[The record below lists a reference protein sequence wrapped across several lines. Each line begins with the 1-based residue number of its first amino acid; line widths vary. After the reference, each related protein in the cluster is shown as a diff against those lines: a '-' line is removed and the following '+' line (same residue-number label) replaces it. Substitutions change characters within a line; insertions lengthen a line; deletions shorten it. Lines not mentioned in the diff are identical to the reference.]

1 MAKNQNTKSTL
12 KPAKTVK
19 PVYEIIEKYF
29 WFVIPVF
36 TLIYYIS
43 SKYSLG
49 FYQDDEIA
57 QYLNMIE
64 FWTNPSVILGN
75 NPKPGWKI
83 FTVIPALISYDA
95 VLIFNSFIASL
106 TVYFTY
112 RLIKLYE
119 IPYAFFGAL
128 LLGIQPL
135 FFDLS
140 FRSYSEIFTALLIVF
155 FLILYKKEQYIF
167 SSVILGYIYT
177 VRQEIAV
184 FIVIFAVILIIN
196 KKFIPVL
203 FLAVFPV
210 LYNLLGFFKT
220 GDILF
225 ILTEMKSVAG
235 LNYASQ
241 GIFHYFKFYIFIIG
255 PVSLLMFIFGFLGFL
270 ADTKNTKEYF
280 SKYLL
285 FYLLFLS
292 IFVIQTMTMINDGP
306 NPGNWRYLLHISPI
320 AAFFATV
327 GLNNLSKES
336 FRKTSFI
343 LGGILMVLTLAFLS
357 NASDG
362 FKFKE
367 PAQSDYTKVL
377 FILLTFAAAIIFPIK
392 NKTDYLNKIS
402 LLIIIACI
410 IYLAV
415 DFKPK
420 VLSPENVAVKTTA
433 EYLNKLGKQDIN
445 IYTNHSLLKFY
456 SDNYRKNPN
465 GFLSINSKNLSG
477 MKPGSIV
484 AWESHYGYRPE
495 FTSDVKLETLQA
507 DSSFKMINQIVSSD
521 RRFAAFI
528 FEKMK

>member
-1 MAKNQNTKSTL
+1 MAKNQNTKSTV
-12 KPAKTVK
+12 KSAKQVK
-19 PVYEIIEKYF
+19 PIYEIIEKYF

-36 TLIYYIS
+36 ALIYYFS

-155 FLILYKKEQYIF
+155 FLMLYKKEQYIL
-167 SSVILGYIYT
+167 SSLILGYVFT

-184 FIVIFAVILIIN
+184 FIVVFAVILIIN
-196 KKFIPVL
+196 KRFIPVL
-203 FLAVFPV
+203 FLGVFPII
-210 LYNLLGFFKT
+210 YNLLGFFKT
-220 GDILF
+220 GDIMF
-225 ILTEMKSVAG
+225 VLTEMKSVAG

-255 PVSLLMFIFGFLGFL
+255 PVSLLMFIYGFLGFL
-270 ADTKNTKEYF
+270 ADTKNIKDYF

-343 LGGILMVLTLAFLS
+343 LSGILMVLTLAFLS
-357 NASDG
+357 KASDG
-362 FKFKE
+362 FKFIE
-367 PAQSDYTKVL
+367 PEKSDYTKVL
-377 FILLTFAAAIIFPIK
+377 FLLITFTLTIIFSIK
-392 NKTDYLNKIS
+392 NKTDYLNKVS
-402 LLIIIACI
+402 LLIIITGV

-420 VLSPENVAVKTTA
+420 VLSPENIAVKMTA
-433 EYLNKLGKQDIN
+433 EYINKLGKNDVN

-465 GFLSINSKNLSG
+465 SFLPINSANLSG
-477 MKPGSIV
+477 MQKGSII

-495 FTSDVKLETLQA
+495 FKSDVKLETIQS

-528 FEKMK
+528 FEKLK